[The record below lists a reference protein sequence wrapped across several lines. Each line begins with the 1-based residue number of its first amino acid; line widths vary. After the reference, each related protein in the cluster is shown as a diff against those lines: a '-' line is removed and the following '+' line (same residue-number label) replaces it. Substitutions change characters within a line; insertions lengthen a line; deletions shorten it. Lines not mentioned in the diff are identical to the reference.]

1 MANMAHSERR
11 DLEDSQ
17 IFCTPNEAYHKSP
30 RPSKQNM
37 AYALGYWLGANHNAP
52 CRVRTTMRRAGLE
65 ILVVKYDSQVR
76 CQLED
81 NEGRMM
87 GTLWQ
92 SIWLHREKCSDSIL
106 HVEGF
111 EGCNAGK
118 EGKLMTYAMKR
129 VTAGAL

>member
-1 MANMAHSERR
+1 MFVQWTHEWQIWRTVSGEIWKIHKYSVHPMRR
-11 DLEDSQ
+11 ITNLLGPVSK
-17 IFCTPNEAYHKSP
+17 IWRTPSAIGS
-30 RPSKQNM
+30 
-37 AYALGYWLGANHNAP
+37 
-52 CRVRTTMRRAGLE
+52 VRTTMRRAGLE